1 MFTLSTNESWGEC
14 RALQYNIEALF
25 TLEEPLSALQG
36 GRQTH
41 GSIVM
46 FHGVLDSLCHV
57 SDIKSVLDNC
67 VESDGALWTRV
78 IEQDRA
84 GLLLVLC
91 FSLACLK

>member
-1 MFTLSTNESWGEC
+1 MSHEASVERFSITSTLYSHLKS
-14 RALQYNIEALF
+14 
-25 TLEEPLSALQG
+25 PLSALQG
-36 GRQTH
+36 WRQTH
-41 GSIVM
+41 GSMVM